1 MSSTADALPPVDD
14 DIPWSSSSSSSGG
27 IPEFSTRAWPIEQ
40 PLRSEIQMVLDHL
53 HQSIPTMH
61 PDPQPQSTP
70 DSTTQARLEASRR
83 GTVVIITRYRLI
95 MERAEFLRITRV
107 SRNSR
112 RWMARH
118 TLMFGLTFA
127 RNVQQRLVPFIR
139 RVTDV
144 TRLYFWRL
152 DQLCEGVAGQVQAAE
167 SNQALTW
174 RSRTS
179 SMKPA
184 NLMPIVKA
192 RSMVSSGGFRGDWPG
207 RSQTCCRGGRMWP
220 MHSSHWHRTERTWSA
235 GTR

>member
-1 MSSTADALPPVDD
+1 MSHSPPLIQSAAPPEDAALSESEAPSVSSTADALPPVDD

-40 PLRSEIQMVLDHL
+40 PLRSEMQMVLDHL
-53 HQSIPTMH
+53 HQSIPTMQL
-61 PDPQPQSTP
+61 DPQSQSTP
-70 DSTTQARLEASRR
+70 DSTTQVRLEASRR
-83 GTVVIITRYRLI
+83 GAVAIPTRYRLI

-118 TLMFGLTFA
+118 TVMFGLTFA

-152 DQLCEGVAGQVQAAE
+152 DRLCEGVAGQVQAAE
-167 SNQALTW
+167 SN
-174 RSRTS
+174 
-179 SMKPA
+179 
-184 NLMPIVKA
+184 
-192 RSMVSSGGFRGDWPG
+192 
-207 RSQTCCRGGRMWP
+207 
-220 MHSSHWHRTERTWSA
+220 
-235 GTR
+235 